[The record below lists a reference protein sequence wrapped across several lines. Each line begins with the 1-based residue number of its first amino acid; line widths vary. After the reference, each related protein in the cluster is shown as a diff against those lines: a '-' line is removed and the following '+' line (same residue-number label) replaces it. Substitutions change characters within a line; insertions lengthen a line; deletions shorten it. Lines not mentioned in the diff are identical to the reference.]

1 MNNNKNDLLEKI
13 MKTYSENHGISSD
26 EISRILLKKED
37 LSKLIDENTVQ
48 EIKNRVDKSIITEIE
63 NIIKSQREES

>member
-13 MKTYSENHGISSD
+13 MKTYSENHGIPSD

-48 EIKNRVDKSIITEIE
+48 KIKNRVDKSIITEIE